1 MSKVHVRPSRDLR
14 NKYSELASIV
24 KEHEPVIITNNGK
37 GESVLI
43 NIEDYADFEE
53 YSHRRYVLKE
63 LAKAKKESADPDAK
77 WYDHDEVWRIIE
89 GIHDDDV

>member
-14 NKYSELASIV
+14 NNYSELANIV
-24 KEHEPVIITNNGK
+24 KGHNPVIITNNGI

-43 NIEDYADFEE
+43 NIEDYADYEE

-63 LAKAKKESADPDAK
+63 LEQAQKEAADPNTK
-77 WYDHDEVWRIIE
+77 WYGHDEVWRIIE
-89 GIHDDDV
+89 GL